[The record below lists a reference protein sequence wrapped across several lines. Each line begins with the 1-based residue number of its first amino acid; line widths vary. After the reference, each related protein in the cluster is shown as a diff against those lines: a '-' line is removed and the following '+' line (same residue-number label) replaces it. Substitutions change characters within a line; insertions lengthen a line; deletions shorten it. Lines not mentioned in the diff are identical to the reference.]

1 MPPFSYA
8 TERKLKYIREQLG
21 ENWESQRPGKSIDSV
36 YNELTGDSRKTLFC
50 KIRPEIKAHLDAM
63 TKEHNIRIAEFLEQ
77 VIEKEYARFQEER
90 QKIYESVAHQY
101 SDT

>member
-8 TERKLKYIREQLG
+8 TNRKLKFIQEQLG
-21 ENWESQRPGKSIDSV
+21 ENWEAQRPGKSIDAV

-50 KIRPEIKAHLDAM
+50 KIHPEVKAHLDAM
-63 TKEHNIRIAEFLEQ
+63 TKEHGIRIAEFLEQ
-77 VIEKEYARFQEER
+77 IIEKEYARFREER
-90 QKIYESVAHQY
+90 KKIYESVAHQY